1 MPGPRPSSLEA
12 TTRDIE
18 EVAMPQLTGLVAAVG
33 ALLTATAAILA
44 THIAMPRPAS
54 AHEDHGH
61 FSAGEPGGPKKPAR
75 VVAIKMF
82 EGSGKMGYEAARLGV
97 RRGGKNRFGL
107 ANDGEEDH
115 EFILATVAENRKHA
129 EVMKKNPDMEHD
141 DPNAKR
147 LLPHGHGEIVWKF
160 TKRGTF
166 EFACLI
172 PGHYE
177 KGMVGQIIV
186 K

>member
-1 MPGPRPSSLEA
+1 VK
-12 TTRDIE
+12 
-18 EVAMPQLTGLVAAVG
+18 EVAMLDLAGRVAAVG
-33 ALLTATAAILA
+33 LLTATAAILA
-44 THIAMPRPAS
+44 THIATPHSAL

-61 FSAGEPGGPKKPAR
+61 FSAGRPGDPQKPAR
-75 VVAIKMF
+75 VVKIKMF
-82 EGSGKMGYEAARLGV
+82 EGSGKMGYEPARVEV
-97 RRGGKNRFGL
+97 RKGEQIRFVL
-107 ANDGEEDH
+107 QNDGEEDH

-129 EVMKKNPDMEHD
+129 EAMKKSPDMEHD

-160 TKRGTF
+160 TKRGQF

-177 KGMVGQIIV
+177 KGMFGKIIV

>member
-1 MPGPRPSSLEA
+1 MSKPVCIASVMGA
-12 TTRDIE
+12 
-18 EVAMPQLTGLVAAVG
+18 
-33 ALLTATAAILA
+33 ALLSAAALLA
-44 THIAMPRPAS
+44 TDIALPWPAF

-61 FSAGEPGGPKKPAR
+61 FSAGEPGDPEKPAR
-75 VVAIKMF
+75 IVEVKMF
-82 EGSGKMGYEAARLGV
+82 EGGGKMGFAPARIEV
-97 RRGGKNRFGL
+97 RRGEQIRFVL

-115 EFILATVAENRKHA
+115 EFVLATVKENRKHA

-141 DPNAKR
+141 DPNGKR
-147 LLPHGHGEIVWKF
+147 VMPHGNGEIVWKF
-160 TKRGTF
+160 TKRGEF

-177 KGMVGQIIV
+177 KGMFGQIIV

>member
-1 MPGPRPSSLEA
+1 MPK
-12 TTRDIE
+12 
-18 EVAMPQLTGLVAAVG
+18 LTGLVAAVG
-33 ALLTATAAILA
+33 LLLTATAAILA

-61 FSAGEPGGPKKPAR
+61 FSAGRPGDPQKPAR
-75 VVAIKMF
+75 VVNIKMF
-82 EGSGKMGYEAARLGV
+82 EGDGKMGFEPARIEV
-97 RRGGKNRFGL
+97 RRGEQVRFVLYNG
-107 ANDGEEDH
+107 GEEDH
-115 EFILATVAENRKHA
+115 EFVLATVAENRKHA
-129 EVMKKNPDMEHD
+129 EVMKKHPEMEHD

-147 LLPHGHGEIVWKF
+147 LLPYGNGELVWKF
-160 TKRGTF
+160 TKRGQF

-177 KGMVGQIIV
+177 KGMVGKIIV

>member
-1 MPGPRPSSLEA
+1 MLRH
-12 TTRDIE
+12 TRI
-18 EVAMPQLTGLVAAVG
+18 MTAVG
-33 ALLTATAAILA
+33 VLLTSSATILA
-44 THIAMPRPAS
+44 ADIAMILPAS

-61 FSAGEPGGPKKPAR
+61 FSAGRPGDPQKPAR
-75 VVAIKMF
+75 VVKIKMF
-82 EGSGKMGYEAARLGV
+82 EGSGKMGYEPARIEV
-97 RRGGKNRFGL
+97 RQGEQIRFVL
-107 ANDGEEDH
+107 QNDGEEDH

-129 EVMKKNPDMEHD
+129 EAMKKNPDMEHD

-147 LLPHGHGEIVWKF
+147 LLPHGRGEIVWKF
-160 TKRGTF
+160 TKRGQF

-177 KGMVGQIIV
+177 KGMLGQIIV